1 MRREHTSFISNPWL
15 SNVRSVSL
23 MQLPVIIADGQSL
36 FCQLRSVWTKYTDR
50 DIRQISERVIR
61 NELNRTKG
69 PLISFPEPR
78 SPWPAVGKRELREQ
92 PFWNNKGNHQ
102 ILRRPERSWAM
113 GTRMRDRSLL
123 IGGGTGWKIPKT
135 PYFIKTPLK
144 FSILLNKHISPW
156 ACHSSAACG
165 GY

>member
-102 ILRRPERSWAM
+102 ILPQARKIVGYGDENEGPFITYRRGDWVKNS
-113 GTRMRDRSLL
+113 
-123 IGGGTGWKIPKT
+123 K
-135 PYFIKTPLK
+135 
-144 FSILLNKHISPW
+144 N
-156 ACHSSAACG
+156 SSF
-165 GY
+165 YQDPPQI